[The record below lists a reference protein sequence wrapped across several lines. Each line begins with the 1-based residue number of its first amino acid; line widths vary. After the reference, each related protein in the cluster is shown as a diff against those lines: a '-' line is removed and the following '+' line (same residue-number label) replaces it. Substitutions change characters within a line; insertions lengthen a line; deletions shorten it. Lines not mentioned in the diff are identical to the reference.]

1 MKLLYLLINF
11 CTVSIPFIFSFH
23 PKIQFYK
30 HFKAFLTANILA
42 AILFIIWDI
51 IFTKLSIWG
60 FNQKYVIGFYL
71 FNLPFEEILF
81 FICIPFSCLFT
92 YYCLNKFYIIKC
104 KKSVQNIFILSLSSL
119 LFIFGIYFFNHLY
132 TSVTFISLA
141 FFLLLLNFV
150 IKVDWLAKIII
161 IYPIL
166 LIPFFIVN
174 GILTGSLIGEPVVW
188 YNNNQN
194 MGIRIFTI
202 PFEDLFYGFELII
215 LNLFL
220 YEKLKPKLYS

>member
-1 MKLLYLLINF
+1 MKILYLLINF
-11 CTVSIPFIFSFH
+11 CTVIIAFIFSFH

-30 HFKAFLTANILA
+30 HFKAFFIANIIA
-42 AILFIIWDI
+42 AFLFIIWDI

-60 FNQKYVIGFYL
+60 FNQKYLIGIYL
-71 FNLPFEEILF
+71 FNLPLEEILF

-92 YYCLNKFYIIKC
+92 YHCLNKCYKISLSKSIESII
-104 KKSVQNIFILSLSSL
+104 IISLSSL
-119 LFIFGIYFFNHLY
+119 LFITGICNINHLY

-141 FFLLLLNFV
+141 LFLMLLKYVFNV
-150 IKVDWLAKIII
+150 NWLAKIII
-161 IYPIL
+161 IYPVL

-174 GILTGSLIGEPVVW
+174 GILTGSFLDEPVVY

-194 MGIRIFTI
+194 MGIRLFTI

-215 LNLFL
+215 LNLFF
-220 YEKLKPKLYS
+220 YEKLKNKIY